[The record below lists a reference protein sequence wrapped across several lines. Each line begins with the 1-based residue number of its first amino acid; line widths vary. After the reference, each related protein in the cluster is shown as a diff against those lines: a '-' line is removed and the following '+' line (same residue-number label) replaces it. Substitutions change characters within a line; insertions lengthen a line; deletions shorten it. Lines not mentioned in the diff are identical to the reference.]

1 MNSDSN
7 NSKYILFMVVSMAG
21 FAIEDAVIKQLAIDL
36 PISQVLM
43 LIGLTGG
50 GMFWV
55 MARLRSVHLLHASMA
70 TRKFVVRSFCELG
83 AAISFVT
90 AIVYASLGASSAIL
104 QATPLAV
111 ALGGMLFLKQSV
123 SARQWFVILIGFCG
137 VILIIQPGMQG
148 FHPASLLAVL
158 SVLFLATRD
167 LITRSIASSIDPI
180 AISFWSFFALF
191 VAGIVTI
198 PLYGTFGPVQSSHA
212 GLLVLSMIAGTGAY
226 LAVVMATRGGDVAVV
241 APFRYSRLV
250 FAMVL
255 AVVFFDE
262 AITWPIIAGSAL
274 IVGSGLLTLRAG

>member
-1 MNSDSN
+1 MTSDSN

-70 TRKFVVRSFCELG
+70 NRKFVIRSFCELC

-137 VILIIQPGMQG
+137 VILIIQPGMQV

-167 LITRSIASSIDPI
+167 LITRSISSSIDPI

-198 PLYGTFGPVQSSHA
+198 PLYGTFGPIQ
-212 GLLVLSMIAGTGAY
+212 G
-226 LAVVMATRGGDVAVV
+226 
-241 APFRYSRLV
+241 
-250 FAMVL
+250 
-255 AVVFFDE
+255 
-262 AITWPIIAGSAL
+262 
-274 IVGSGLLTLRAG
+274 